1 MIHIT
6 AKRAC
11 RYKEKLDMVF
21 KRAGQVQEW
30 MWEVSEEEFLED
42 DKTKLAIYKA
52 FQEAVEAS
60 LDLVA
65 MMCKDLG
72 ITSQDDYSN
81 LEKLTSLSAQSREI
95 LIEANGL
102 RNHLVRR
109 YNRRDDLLAMQSMKD
124 LEGGIVAFGEE
135 VERWLER
142 SLPNG

>member
-1 MIHIT
+1 
-6 AKRAC
+6 
-11 RYKEKLDMVF
+11 MVF
-21 KRAGQVQEW
+21 KRLGQVQEW
-30 MWEVSEEEFLED
+30 LADVSEDEFLED
-42 DKTKLAIYKA
+42 DKTKLAVYKA

-81 LEKLTSLSAQSREI
+81 LEKLTSLSAQSREV

-102 RNHLVRR
+102 RNHLVHR

-135 VERWLER
+135 VEGWLER

>member
-135 VERWLER
+135 VEGWLER
-142 SLPNG
+142 SLENG

>member
-1 MIHIT
+1 MIQIST
-6 AKRAC
+6 PRAR
-11 RYKEKLDMVF
+11 RYKDKLDMVF
-21 KRAGQVQEW
+21 KRLGQVQEW
-30 MWEVSEEEFLED
+30 LADVSEDEFLED
-42 DKTKLAIYKA
+42 DKTKLAVYKA

-81 LEKLTSLSAQSREI
+81 LEKLTSLSAQSREV

-102 RNHLVRR
+102 RNHLVHR

-135 VERWLER
+135 VEGWLER

>member
-30 MWEVSEEEFLED
+30 LADVTEDEFLED
-42 DKTKLAIYKA
+42 DKTKLAVYKA
-52 FQEAVEAS
+52 FHEAVEAS

-72 ITSQDDYSN
+72 ITSQDDCSN
-81 LEKLTSLSAQSREI
+81 LERLAALSAQSREV

-102 RNHLVRR
+102 RNHLVHR
-109 YNRRDDLLAMQSMKD
+109 YNRRDDLLAMQSIKD
-124 LEGGIVAFGEE
+124 LQGGIVAFGEE
-135 VERWLER
+135 VEGWLDGA
-142 SLPNG
+142 LPNG

>member
-1 MIHIT
+1 MTQIS

-11 RYKEKLDMVF
+11 RYKDKLDMVF
-21 KRAGQVQEW
+21 KRTGQVEEW
-30 MWEVSEEEFLED
+30 LADVSEDEFLED
-42 DKTKLAIYKA
+42 DMTKLAVYKA

-81 LEKLTSLSAQSREI
+81 LERLAALSARSREV

-102 RNHLVRR
+102 RNHLVHR

-124 LEGGIVAFGEE
+124 LQGGIVAFGEE
-135 VERWLER
+135 VEGWLER
-142 SLPNG
+142 ALANG

>member
-11 RYKEKLDMVF
+11 RYKAKLDMVF
-21 KRAGQVQEW
+21 MRAGQVQEW
-30 MWEVSEEEFLED
+30 MAEVSEEDFLED
-42 DKTKLAIYKA
+42 DKTKLAVYKA

-81 LEKLTSLSAQSREI
+81 LERLTALSASSREV

-102 RNHLVRR
+102 RNHLVHR
-109 YNRRDDLLAMQSMKD
+109 YNRRDDLLAMQSMLD
-124 LEGGIVAFGEE
+124 LQNGIMTFGEE
-135 VERWLER
+135 VETWLEKM
-142 SLPNG
+142 SSPQ

>member
-1 MIHIT
+1 MIQIS
-6 AKRAC
+6 APRAR
-11 RYKEKLDMVF
+11 RYKDKLDMVF
-21 KRAGQVQEW
+21 KRLGQVQEW
-30 MWEVSEEEFLED
+30 LADVSEDEFLED
-42 DKTKLAIYKA
+42 DKTKLAVYKA

-81 LEKLTSLSAQSREI
+81 LEKLTSLSAQSREV

-102 RNHLVRR
+102 RNHLVNR

>member
-1 MIHIT
+1 MIQIG
-6 AKRAC
+6 AQRAR
-11 RYKEKLDMVF
+11 RYKDKLDMVF

-30 MWEVSEEEFLED
+30 LADVSEDEFLEYNM
-42 DKTKLAIYKA
+42 TKLAVHKA

-81 LEKLTSLSAQSREI
+81 LERLAALSARSREV
-95 LIEANGL
+95 LVEANGL
-102 RNHLVRR
+102 RNHLVHR

-124 LEGGIVAFGEE
+124 LQGGIVAFGEE
-135 VERWLER
+135 VEGWLER
-142 SLPNG
+142 ELLNG